1 MITQRPYVFY
11 RSFYQNDYEDLV
23 VVGLNLRK
31 GTKTMDVSKIFKDG
45 EVLQDAYS
53 GQEVMVKSGKAKLN
67 SEYSIVLL
75 EKK

>member
-1 MITQRPYVFY
+1 
-11 RSFYQNDYEDLV
+11 

-67 SEYSIVLL
+67 SEYNIVLL